1 MVLMNT
7 PRIILGSG
15 KIPEKQFF
23 KVKEMSLN
31 FEILQT
37 KLQMGKGGGGGWGY
51 QGEINLVSRE
61 GHGSLNTEI

>member
-37 KLQMGKGGGGGWGY
+37 KLQMGGGGGGG
-51 QGEINLVSRE
+51 GNIK
-61 GHGSLNTEI
+61 GK